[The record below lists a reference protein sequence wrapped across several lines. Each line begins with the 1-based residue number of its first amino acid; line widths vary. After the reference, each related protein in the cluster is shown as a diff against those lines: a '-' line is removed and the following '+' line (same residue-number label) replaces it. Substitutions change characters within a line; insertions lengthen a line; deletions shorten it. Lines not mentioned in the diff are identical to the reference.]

1 MHLFGAKAKK
11 WMKQFPKQ
19 ENGRVV
25 LDHSIVLNYAT
36 INQKR
41 VGSRGG
47 AYGVVDGVPQN
58 NMNQ

>member
-1 MHLFGAKAKK
+1 MWGVLTDAFFGGAKAKK

-19 ENGRVV
+19 ENGTVV
-25 LDHSIVLNYAT
+25 LDHIIVLNYAT

-47 AYGVVDGVPQN
+47 A
-58 NMNQ
+58 